1 MTALAG
7 VLGVALAALA
17 VTFVVRERARRS
29 PKLTTASPTRVVFPF
44 TGAVL
49 SQRALDA
56 ALRLAR
62 VDGAT
67 LVPVFLAEVPM
78 HLPLDAALPHA
89 CDSALPL
96 LEAVEQRA
104 ARAGVA
110 VDSRIERGR
119 TTRHAIRQLVEH
131 ERFDTIV
138 VTAGDAGSPGFL
150 PDEIGWLLEHAPGE
164 IIVIRPGTAD
174 LLLLTP
180 LGRSRSARSW
190 RAAGR
195 RPGRAMPRLRTPDT
209 NGHRAWPSKGALRGS
224 PGESVSD
231 S

>member
-1 MTALAG
+1 VSALAA
-7 VLGVALAALA
+7 VLGAALVALA

-78 HLPLDAALPHA
+78 HLPLDAALPST

-104 ARAGVA
+104 VRAGVA

-131 ERFDTIV
+131 EHFDTIV
-138 VTAGDAGSPGFL
+138 VTASHAGSPGFL

-180 LGRSRSARSW
+180 GRSRPARSW
-190 RAAGR
+190 RTAGR
-195 RPGRAMPRLRTPDT
+195 RPGRAMPRLRTPDAS
-209 NGHRAWPSKGALRGS
+209 GHRAWPSKGALRGS
-224 PGESVSD
+224 AGESVSD

>member
-1 MTALAG
+1 VTAPAAVLA
-7 VLGVALAALA
+7 VALVALA
-17 VTFVVRERARRS
+17 VTFILRERARRS
-29 PKLTTASPTRVVFPF
+29 PNLTTASPTRVVFPF

-56 ALRLAR
+56 ALRLTR

-67 LVPVFLAEVPM
+67 LVPVFLAEVPL
-78 HLPLDAALPHA
+78 HLPLDAALPRT

-96 LEAVEQRA
+96 LEAIEQRA

-119 TTRHAIRQLVEH
+119 TIRHAIRQLVEH

-138 VTAGDAGSPGFL
+138 VTAGDAASPGFL
-150 PDEIGWLLEHAPGE
+150 PDEISWLLEHAPGE

-180 LGRSRSARSW
+180 PGRPRPARW
-190 RAAGR
+190 RAAAR
-195 RPGRAMPRLRTPDT
+195 RPGRGMPRMRTPEGD
-209 NGHRAWPSKGALRGS
+209 GRRG
-224 PGESVSD
+224 
-231 S
+231 